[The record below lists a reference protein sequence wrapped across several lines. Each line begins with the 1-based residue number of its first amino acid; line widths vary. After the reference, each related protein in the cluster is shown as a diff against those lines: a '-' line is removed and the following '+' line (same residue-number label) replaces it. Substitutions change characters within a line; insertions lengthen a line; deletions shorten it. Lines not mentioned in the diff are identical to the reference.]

1 MAPAPITTDVL
12 IVGAGPVGLF
22 QVFELGLLELQAHVV
37 DALPQAGGQCIE
49 LYPDKPIYDIP
60 GLAEVSGRE
69 LTQRLLRQCAP
80 FKPGLHLDQLVTQV
94 RPREDG
100 RFDVETSAGTRF
112 DAGALVLA
120 AGVGAFLPRELR
132 LTGIEHLAPGQLHE
146 RRLPTPLPD
155 DLDGQHVIVLGDE
168 DDALIQACDLADDGR
183 CARVTLLHRRDQFRA
198 SDALQARLAAAR
210 GAGRLHFVAAQ
221 PLALHTTDDGR
232 TLQALQVIDADD
244 QEARLEAQRLIP
256 LLGLSPRLGPL
267 ADWGLALQRKLLP
280 VDTARYETAHPG
292 IHAVGDIN
300 TYPGKRKLLLCGF
313 HEATLAAFA
322 IAERLRPDQRI
333 LLQYTTTS
341 PRLHELLG
349 VRPQDTA
356 DKA

>member
-1 MAPAPITTDVL
+1 
-12 IVGAGPVGLF
+12 
-22 QVFELGLLELQAHVV
+22 
-37 DALPQAGGQCIE
+37 
-49 LYPDKPIYDIP
+49 
-60 GLAEVSGRE
+60 
-69 LTQRLLRQCAP
+69 
-80 FKPGLHLDQLVTQV
+80 
-94 RPREDG
+94 
-100 RFDVETSAGTRF
+100 
-112 DAGALVLA
+112 
-120 AGVGAFLPRELR
+120 
-132 LTGIEHLAPGQLHE
+132 
-146 RRLPTPLPD
+146 
-155 DLDGQHVIVLGDE
+155 VLGDE
-168 DDALIQACDLADDGR
+168 DDALTQACDLADDGR

-210 GAGRLHFVAAQ
+210 GAGRLHFLAAQ

-232 TLQALQVIDADD
+232 RLQALQVIDADD
-244 QEARLEAQRLIP
+244 QETRLEAQRLIP

-349 VRPQDTA
+349 VRPQATA

>member
-1 MAPAPITTDVL
+1 MASAPITTDVR

-132 LTGIEHLAPGQLHE
+132 LTGIERLASGQLHE

-168 DDALIQACDLADDGR
+168 DDALAQACDLADDGR

-210 GAGRLHFVAAQ
+210 GAGRLHFLAAWSVRGSLRLVMLGQ
-221 PLALHTTDDGR
+221 PLA
-232 TLQALQVIDADD
+232 
-244 QEARLEAQRLIP
+244 
-256 LLGLSPRLGPL
+256 SS
-267 ADWGLALQRKLLP
+267 
-280 VDTARYETAHPG
+280 
-292 IHAVGDIN
+292 
-300 TYPGKRKLLLCGF
+300 
-313 HEATLAAFA
+313 AFSA
-322 IAERLRPDQRI
+322 M
-333 LLQYTTTS
+333 
-341 PRLHELLG
+341 
-349 VRPQDTA
+349 
-356 DKA
+356 